1 MDNCFRENKNTY
13 LLAYLAWLVER
24 GVFDFV
30 YLSFLP
36 VGHTHNEC
44 GQCASCFGLACRHND
59 VTCLTD
65 LMDLLRKSF
74 YPEPVVEY
82 VSEVA
87 DVKRMMNP
95 DLSHHFGTS
104 SHIKQCT
111 NVSTPLHF
119 EFRRARTNGRAMIRT
134 KDRADQERW
143 SEAFVPLKYNHS
155 SQGRL

>member
-1 MDNCFRENKNTY
+1 MTIHALQKTLEQVEANDGFLPPTLFLQLDNCFRENKNSY

-24 GVFDFV
+24 RVFDAI

-44 GQCASCFGLACRHND
+44 DQCASCFGLACRHND
-59 VTCLTD
+59 ITSLSD
-65 LMDLLRKSF
+65 LISLFRQSF

-82 VSEVA
+82 ISEVA

-95 DLSHHFGTS
+95 DLSHHFGTT

-111 NVSTPLHF
+111 NVSTPCFDACPLV
-119 EFRRARTNGRAMIRT
+119 GL
-134 KDRADQERW
+134 ADMG
-143 SEAFVPLKYNHS
+143 L
-155 SQGRL
+155 